1 MASIAPALPA
11 VYSGVMPR
19 DSTLPDCAII
29 PMLPPVI
36 TAFIGG
42 SLALTGVWFS
52 NKNSKELLKLQLD
65 KSEQS
70 TRSEILRSRL
80 EELYEVS
87 GKWAVS
93 YAPYHV
99 LLQAAMKGDITYN
112 NAMDVIIDRGSDNSA
127 SRMFMLGELYFPD
140 CREQLNEVKRLRDL
154 AESIQSDFKKD
165 YKDNGLPSEKHAE
178 GMPKVL
184 ELSVSV
190 IDGYRA
196 SLGKY
201 AREV

>member
-1 MASIAPALPA
+1 
-11 VYSGVMPR
+11 
-19 DSTLPDCAII
+19 
-29 PMLPPVI
+29 MLLPVI

-42 SLALTGVWFS
+42 GLALAGVWFS

-65 KSEQS
+65 KSEQN
-70 TRSEILRSRL
+70 TRSEILRARL
-80 EELYEVS
+80 EELYEIS

-93 YAPYHV
+93 YFSYHV
-99 LLQAAMKGDITYN
+99 PLQAVMKGDITYN
-112 NAMDVIIDRGSDNSA
+112 NALDVISDRGSDNYA
-127 SRMFMLGELYFPD
+127 SRMFMLGELYFSE

-154 AESIQSDFKKD
+154 AETIQSDFKKD

-178 GMPKVL
+178 GITKIL
-184 ELSVSV
+184 ELSNSA
-190 IDGYRA
+190 INDYRA